1 MTDVYVV
8 GTLSKFDEI
17 QKAAL
22 FYLNCGYSVSMVRPQ
37 PDKTKEEC
45 ILECFKNID
54 NCDMLIVAVP
64 HEDGILG
71 DGTLYEIAYAKKMGI
86 PYSIWKG
93 EENE

>member
-37 PDKTKEEC
+37 PDKTKEHSC
-45 ILECFKNID
+45 NS
-54 NCDMLIVAVP
+54 
-64 HEDGILG
+64 
-71 DGTLYEIAYAKKMGI
+71 EIMPI
-86 PYSIWKG
+86 
-93 EENE
+93 E